1 MEWIKL
7 YKADVYRYG
16 SVNLLHH
23 FRFLLWLR
31 LAQTTSSKIVLG
43 ICKFRLKMFSERYG
57 LEIQPKT
64 SIGKGFYIGH
74 PFNITINPDVV
85 IGDNVN
91 IHKGVTIGREN
102 RGKRKGAPVIGNE
115 VWIGVNSTIVGSITI
130 GDNVLIAP
138 NSFVNVDVPANSI
151 VFGNPCVIKPSVN
164 ATEGYINRK
173 IK

>member
-1 MEWIKL
+1 
-7 YKADVYRYG
+7 
-16 SVNLLHH
+16 
-23 FRFLLWLR
+23 
-31 LAQTTSSKIVLG
+31 
-43 ICKFRLKMFSERYG
+43 MFSERYG
-57 LEIQPKT
+57 LEIHPNT

-74 PFNITINPDVV
+74 PFNITINPGTV
-85 IGDNVN
+85 IGNNVN

-102 RGKRKGAPVIGNE
+102 RGKRQGAPVIGNE

-173 IK
+173 VV

>member
-1 MEWIKL
+1 MKWIKL
-7 YKADVYRYG
+7 YKTDIYRYG
-16 SVNLLHH
+16 SFNFLHH

-31 LAQTTSSKIVLG
+31 LAQNTTSRIIFA
-43 ICKFRLKMFSERYG
+43 ICKFRLKLFSERYG
-57 LEIQPKT
+57 LEIPPNT

-74 PFNITINPDVV
+74 PFNITINPDTV
-85 IGDNVN
+85 IGNNVN

-102 RGKRKGAPVIGNE
+102 RGKRQGSPVIGNE

-138 NSFVNVDVPANSI
+138 NSFVNVDIPVNSI

-173 IK
+173 VV